1 MCDEWLTEIIRKATA
16 GVGADYFRVA
26 IGGSEPIYR
35 ERVYCY
41 ELYHQMRCRWPKETR
56 LLVQGELDKSGN
68 QNFPPELGKVPDF
81 LIHTPASMKNNYAII
96 EVKPSSADPG
106 NIDNDLKKLSLFQS
120 QVGYQY
126 AIYLIYGD
134 EAADFAEH
142 VKEIAEKVQEFK
154 LEPIEL
160 WLHEKSGEPAAC
172 HATLPAD

>member
-1 MCDEWLTEIIRKATA
+1 MCDEWLAEIIRKATA
-16 GVGADYFRVA
+16 GVGTDYFRIA

-41 ELYHQMRCRWPKETR
+41 ELYHQMRCLWPKEVR

-68 QNFPPELGKVPDF
+68 RNFPLGLGKIPDF

-106 NIDNDLKKLSLFQS
+106 NISNDLKKLSLFQS
-120 QVGYQY
+120 QVGYQH

-134 EAADFAEH
+134 EAADFARR
-142 VKEIAEKVQEFK
+142 VIDRAEKFQE

-160 WLHEKSGEPAAC
+160 WMHEKSGEPAVY